1 MRLAKHNLRNNVLK
15 AIIFLN
21 GQPYDGAIDVSD
33 AVVIAADG
41 GYQDCVRRG
50 ITPHRVVGDFDS
62 LGYVP
67 CGATQVPVQKDFT
80 DGEMAVNLALK
91 LGATEID
98 IYGGGGKREDHFYGN
113 LQLLYAA
120 HKMGVFARMI
130 TNESTIFT
138 CDKGFS
144 LSLPVGTTLSV
155 APFSGDLHIHS
166 STGFAYAADGLTI
179 PLGSTRGIS
188 NLTQEKD
195 VAMTFLQG
203 VAVVFVCHKI

>member
-1 MRLAKHNLRNNVLK
+1 LK

-21 GQPYDGAIDVSD
+21 GQPYEGAIDVSD

-41 GYQDCVRRG
+41 GYQDCLRRE
-50 ITPHRVVGDFDS
+50 ITPHYVVGDFDS

-67 CGATQVPVQKDFT
+67 CGAQQVPAQKDFT
-80 DGEMAVNLALK
+80 DGEMAVNLALR

-120 HKMGVFARMI
+120 HKKGVFARMI
-130 TNESTIFT
+130 TSETAMFV
-138 CDKGFS
+138 CEKGFS
-144 LSLPVGTTLSV
+144 LSLPIGTTLSV
-155 APFSGDLHIHS
+155 APFGGDLHIHS
-166 STGFAYAADGLTI
+166 SKGFAYAADDLAI

-188 NLTQEKD
+188 NLTREKD
-195 VAMTFLQG
+195 VAMTFSQG
-203 VAVVFVCHKI
+203 VAVVFVCHRI